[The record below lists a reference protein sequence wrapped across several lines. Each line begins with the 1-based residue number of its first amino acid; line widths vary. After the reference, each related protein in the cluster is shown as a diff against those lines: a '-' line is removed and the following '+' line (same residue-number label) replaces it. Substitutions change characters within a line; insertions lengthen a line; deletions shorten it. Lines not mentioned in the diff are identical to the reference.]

1 MLNTEKS
8 YQSKKKVQVQLQ
20 KIILNPAFLKDYI
33 NHCAKQLAIDASVAH
48 LALSEGECDIFGK
61 RHSNKMIKFLLIEHF
76 HHTKNYQSII
86 VYGIYI
92 VYVPQYPIQGGI

>member
-33 NHCAKQLAIDASVAH
+33 NHCAKQLAVDASVTH
-48 LALSEGECDIFGK
+48 LALSEGGCEIFGK
-61 RHSNKMIKFLLIEHF
+61 RHSNKMIKFLLIVYF
-76 HHTKNYQSII
+76 HHTKNYQSISLFLNI
-86 VYGIYI
+86 LSNR
-92 VYVPQYPIQGGI
+92 